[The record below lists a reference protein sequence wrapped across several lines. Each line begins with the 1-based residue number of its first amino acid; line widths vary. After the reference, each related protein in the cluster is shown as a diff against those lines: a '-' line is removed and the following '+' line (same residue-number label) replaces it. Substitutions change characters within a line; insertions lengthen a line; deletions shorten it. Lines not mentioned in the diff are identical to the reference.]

1 MHAAELDSFIF
12 KFKHLW
18 RAGCDAHLDINTHAG
33 QAWVGLH
40 VRLGHA
46 QRPHHQ
52 NLYTNVNKARNGF
65 SRQRRRERRAAQRKQ
80 AEEATTNESTEVTE
94 EVIDTNNTEKVA
106 AEEVD
111 TVSSRES
118 EKAETDLIETH
129 TAGKAAE
136 SEKEKTDLIGAEK
149 DVETTGIDKNVQIS
163 PDEGEVEVSKTAI
176 IDKKVIEEQIEK
188 RADDILNEVCDT
200 VTVTAAAHSVNI
212 VPTVVTINATAII
225 DNSPNE
231 VLTNED
237 ISSIVK
243 ILRNKEHLASNIV
256 NIEYSYLSTR
266 EFRQKFKHTVGL
278 AIFVKTCNLWE
289 GARSYIF
296 RHIGRDTWTLR
307 NGSEVNIL
315 RIHQK

>member
-1 MHAAELDSFIF
+1 MHAAELDSFVF

-18 RAGCDAHLDINTHAG
+18 RAGCDAHLEINSHAG

-52 NLYTNVNKARNGF
+52 NLYTNVNKARNGS

-118 EKAETDLIETH
+118 EKAETDLIETD

-136 SEKEKTDLIGAEK
+136 SEKEKTDLIEQDRAEK
-149 DVETTGIDKNVQIS
+149 AVYKNVQIS
-163 PDEGEVEVSKTAI
+163 PEEGEVEVSKTAK
-176 IDKKVIEEQIEK
+176 IDKKIEEQIEK

-278 AIFVKTCNLWE
+278 AIFVKTRNLWE

-315 RIHQK
+315 RIHHK

>member
-1 MHAAELDSFIF
+1 MLS

-46 QRPHHQ
+46 QKHHHQ

-118 EKAETDLIETH
+118 EKAETDLIETD

>member
-1 MHAAELDSFIF
+1 M
-12 KFKHLW
+12 
-18 RAGCDAHLDINTHAG
+18 
-33 QAWVGLH
+33 
-40 VRLGHA
+40 
-46 QRPHHQ
+46 
-52 NLYTNVNKARNGF
+52 
-65 SRQRRRERRAAQRKQ
+65 
-80 AEEATTNESTEVTE
+80 
-94 EVIDTNNTEKVA
+94 
-106 AEEVD
+106 
-111 TVSSRES
+111 
-118 EKAETDLIETH
+118 
-129 TAGKAAE
+129 
-136 SEKEKTDLIGAEK
+136 
-149 DVETTGIDKNVQIS
+149 
-163 PDEGEVEVSKTAI
+163 
-176 IDKKVIEEQIEK
+176 IEEQIEK

>member
-33 QAWVGLH
+33 QAWVGL
-40 VRLGHA
+40 HA

-136 SEKEKTDLIGAEK
+136 SEKEKTDLIEPDRAEK
-149 DVETTGIDKNVQIS
+149 AVETTGIDKNVQIS
-163 PDEGEVEVSKTAI
+163 PDEGEVEVSKTAK